1 MGFHAD
7 QVVFTPAAS
16 EKEPGMSEFTLRAAV
31 ESDQGQIRAL
41 IHRVG
46 INPLGLDWRRF
57 SVAEM
62 GDGTFIGCGQ
72 LKPHED
78 GSLELASL
86 AVEEKYR
93 GLGVARALMERLM
106 ADGTRPLYLMCRP
119 ELQELYEKF
128 GFRVIEMTAMPPYFR
143 RITRM
148 VRVLLFGRHAG
159 PLVMRVE

>member
-31 ESDQGQIRAL
+31 ESDQGYSRSL
-41 IHRVG
+41 IHSAG
-46 INPLGLDWRRF
+46 INPTGLDWRRF
-57 SVAEM
+57 IVSEV
-62 GDGTFIGCGQ
+62 DGTFIGCGQ
-72 LKPHED
+72 LKPHKD

-106 ADGTRPLYLMCRP
+106 AEGTRPLYLMCRL
-119 ELQELYEKF
+119 ELRALYD
-128 GFRVIEMTAMPPYFR
+128 
-143 RITRM
+143 
-148 VRVLLFGRHAG
+148 
-159 PLVMRVE
+159 